1 METNRCPT
9 PGCDG
14 SGHVT
19 GNYASHRSLSGCPRA
34 AKLKRVIGRESG
46 MEEET
51 LRQDICRLSFCK
63 YLNKKLNKIQYE
75 AGTMYQ
81 LCIWIKDLIGSFVAV
96 LYLDVMGQVM

>member
-1 METNRCPT
+1 MMKFDWIDCKVKKKKTFGLMETNRCPT

-51 LRQDICRLSFCK
+51 LR
-63 YLNKKLNKIQYE
+63 
-75 AGTMYQ
+75 
-81 LCIWIKDLIGSFVAV
+81 
-96 LYLDVMGQVM
+96 